1 MSKVITVED
10 LSREEQ
16 IDVIIGKFSG
26 HERMNEIASIFS
38 TLTSYKINGDDY
50 VNYYDGLATEEIEE
64 IINNSI
70 LNNVKD
76 NVFQK
81 EECAWNS
88 IINALG
94 IKTIFDVMDNWDKYV
109 GRSIKIQES
118 LDDIKKDLYLNYLLE
133 Y

>member
-26 HERMNEIASIFS
+26 HERMDEIASIFS

-50 VNYYDGLATEEIEE
+50 VKYYDGLATEEIEE